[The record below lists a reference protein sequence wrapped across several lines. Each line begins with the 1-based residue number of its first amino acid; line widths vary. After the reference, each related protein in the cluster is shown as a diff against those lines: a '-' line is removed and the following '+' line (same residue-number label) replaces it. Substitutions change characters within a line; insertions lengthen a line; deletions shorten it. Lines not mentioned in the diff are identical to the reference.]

1 MGRVFRFAQRVLFR
15 VGGLPWLGLSIL
27 AVLTLSSALL
37 GQTSQGQTS
46 QDSQAVVHLPTD
58 WSHHH
63 LLFSNPATEEQLKRV
78 QQDPRYWQQLFRRSQ
93 AAPPEAELDGALT
106 SELQSGSKATR
117 ASKNH
122 RLKRDWS
129 VNMGS
134 GATVGA
140 GQYPGKFG
148 FDVTTYSCPNDFVIF
163 NTSLAGSAT
172 QASIIAYNNLYSGCT
187 TTPPSGYWAYNTNG
201 GTISTS
207 VTLSV
212 DGTQMAFVQAPTGGG
227 GATLVLLKWAQNASS
242 TAFSPAQLTI
252 STSPISVSGCSWAG
266 SFFSSTT
273 ITCTGA
279 YFTAAFDVGATISGG
294 GLIGGQTITAVNS
307 STQITVP
314 YGSFFG
320 GSNQT
325 LTITPQNTTAV
336 AASGCSWNGATNS
349 TVTCT
354 SGGFASADVG
364 AVLILNDGFP
374 ANETITA
381 VNSPTNVTVSP
392 ALPKTGTGSTGSG
405 ASGSIYAH
413 SLVSPSN
420 YRSCAA
426 PCMTSI
432 TLNGSPT
439 VTYSAPF
446 YDFSGTDTL
455 YVGDDTGKLHQFT
468 HVFTGTPAETTT
480 GGYPLT
486 VATAILSSPIYDST
500 TGNVFV
506 ASSYNTANNGGRI
519 HAVCAAS
526 PCSPIGAITASG
538 ILGPTTTHNGSCHNP
553 GTSGDGSDLLLDSPI
568 IDPVA
573 GMVYAFLGNDGAGN
587 SAVIQLP
594 MGFANQACGTEVK
607 IGGGGSGVPV
617 FAGTFDNLYFTSTGG
632 TPPGS
637 SPSGNLYVCGNTS
650 GDATVYQVKIAS
662 NVMTTSGTNR
672 AVSSAATTCSPVAEV
687 YNTPNDYIF
696 LSVETKGSTTSP
708 ANCPS
713 SAGCVMSFSVPT
725 VLAGVLPTNT
735 TATATESGGTSGIV
749 IDNIITPGSNIYF
762 STLTGSNAVGASQS
776 GLK

>member
-27 AVLTLSSALL
+27 AVLTLSSVLP
-37 GQTSQGQTS
+37 GQIS

-63 LLFSNPATEEQLKRV
+63 LVFSNPATEEQLKRV

-93 AAPPEAELDGALT
+93 AAPPEADLDGAFT
-106 SELQSGSKATR
+106 SESQPGSKTSHAN
-117 ASKNH
+117 KNH
-122 RLKRDWS
+122 KLKRDWTK
-129 VNMGS
+129 NMGT

-148 FDVTTYSCPNDFVIF
+148 FDVTQSSCANDFVVF
-163 NTSLAGSAT
+163 NTSLPGGAG
-172 QASIIAYNNLYSGCT
+172 QASIIAYNNLYSGCSGFGT
-187 TTPPSGYWAYNTNG
+187 VPSGYWAYNTNG

-227 GATLVLLKWAQNASS
+227 GATLVLLKWAQDASS

-252 STSPISVSGCSWAG
+252 STSNISVTGCSWG
-266 SFFSSTT
+266 LFFSTT
-273 ITCTGA
+273 VTCTGGN
-279 YFTAAFDVGATISGG
+279 FTAAFDVGAPITGG
-294 GLIGGQTITAVNS
+294 GLPAGDTITAVNS
-307 STQITVP
+307 STQITVSR
-314 YGSFFG
+314 GTLFG
-320 GSNQT
+320 GSGT

-336 AASGCSWNGATNS
+336 AASGCSWNGVTNS

-364 AVLILNDGFP
+364 AALVLNDGFP
-374 ANETITA
+374 NNETITA

-392 ALPKTGTGSTGSG
+392 ALPKTGTGSSGSG

-439 VTYSAPF
+439 VAYSAPF
-446 YDFSGTDTL
+446 YDFSGSDTL

-468 HVFTGTPAETTT
+468 GVFLGTPAETTT
-480 GGYPLT
+480 GYPVT
-486 VATAILSSPIYDST
+486 VASAQLSSPIYDST
-500 TGNVFV
+500 TGKVFV
-506 ASSYNTANNGGRI
+506 ASSFQVSDDSGARL
-519 HAVCAAS
+519 HAVCATS
-526 PCSPIGAITASG
+526 KCGTVGTVTASG
-538 ILGPTTTHNGSCHNP
+538 ILGPTASGSACH
-553 GTSGDGSDLLLDSPI
+553 GTGASGDGSNMRLDSPI

-573 GMVYAFLGNDGAGN
+573 GMVYVFLGNDGNGK
-587 SAVIQLP
+587 SAVVQLP
-594 MGFANQACGTEVK
+594 MGFSNQACGTEAL
-607 IGGGGSGVPV
+607 IGTASTTGIPV
-617 FAGTFDNLYFTSTGG
+617 FAGTFDNLYINSSGG

-637 SPSGNLYVCGNTS
+637 SPSGNLYVCGDTSTS
-650 GDATVYQVKIAS
+650 GDATLYQVQIVS
-662 NVMTTSGTNR
+662 NVMTTSGTSR
-672 AVSSAATTCSPVAEV
+672 PVSSAATTCSPVTEV

-696 LSVETKGSTTSP
+696 LSVETHGAP
-708 ANCPS
+708 ANCS
-713 SAGCVMSFSVPT
+713 GAGCVMSYTVPT
-725 VLAGVLPTNT
+725 VLGAVLPLNT

-749 IDNIITPGSNIYF
+749 IDNIINLGSEIYF
-762 STLTGSNAVGASQS
+762 STLTGSNAVQVSQS
-776 GLK
+776 ALQ

>member
-1 MGRVFRFAQRVLFR
+1 MGRVFRFMQPVVFG

-37 GQTSQGQTS
+37 GQMSQGQTS

-63 LLFSNPATEEQLKRV
+63 LVFSNPATDEQLRRV

-93 AAPPEAELDGALT
+93 ATPPEAELGGALT
-106 SELQSGSKATR
+106 SELQSDSKTTH

-122 RLKRDWS
+122 RLKRDWTM
-129 VNMGS
+129 NMGS

-148 FDVTTYSCPNDFVIF
+148 FDVTTSSCPNDFALF

-172 QASIIAYNNLYSGCT
+172 QASIIAYNNLYTGCT
-187 TTPPSGYWAYNTNG
+187 AIPPSGYWAYNTNG

-207 VTLSV
+207 VTLSL
-212 DGTQMAFVQAPTGGG
+212 DGSQLAFVQDQGGV
-227 GATLVLLKWAQNASS
+227 ATLVLLKWIQNASS
-242 TAFSPAQLTI
+242 TAGSPAQLTI
-252 STSPISVSGCSWAG
+252 STSPISASGCSWAG

-273 ITCTGA
+273 ITCTDA
-279 YFTAAFDVGATISGG
+279 YFTAAFDVGATITGG
-294 GLIGGQTITAVNS
+294 GLFGGQTITAVNS
-307 STQITVP
+307 STQVTVP

-325 LTITPQNTTAV
+325 LAITPPNTTAV
-336 AASGCSWNGATNS
+336 AARGCSWKGATNS

-381 VNSPTNVTVSP
+381 VNSPTNVTVFP
-392 ALPKTGTGSTGSG
+392 ALGGGSSGSG

-413 SLVSPSN
+413 SLVSPAN

-432 TLNGSPT
+432 TLSGSPT

-468 HVFTGTPAETTT
+468 NVFTGTPAETTT
-480 GGYPLT
+480 AGYPLT

-500 TGNVFV
+500 TGKIFV
-506 ASSYNTANNGGRI
+506 ASFYNTSNNGGRL
-519 HAVCAAS
+519 HSVCAAS
-526 PCSPIGAITASG
+526 PCSPIGTITESG
-538 ILGPTTTHNGSCHNP
+538 ILGPI
-553 GTSGDGSDLLLDSPI
+553 TSGTNNCSKSSSSGSGSNLLVDSPI

-573 GMVYAFLGNDGAGN
+573 GMVYVFLGNDGAGN
-587 SAVIQLP
+587 SAVYQLP
-594 MGFANQACGTEVK
+594 MGFAADSCGTEVK

-617 FAGTFDNLYFTSTGG
+617 FAGTFDNLYITSIGG
-632 TPPGS
+632 TPEGS

-662 NVMTTSGTNR
+662 NVMTTSGTSR

-687 YNTPNDYIF
+687 YNAPNDYIF

-708 ANCPS
+708 ANCPT

-725 VLAGVLPTNT
+725 VLGGSLPATT
-735 TATATESGGTSGIV
+735 TATATESGGTSGI
-749 IDNIITPGSNIYF
+749 IFDNIVTPGSNIYF

-776 GLK
+776 AIK